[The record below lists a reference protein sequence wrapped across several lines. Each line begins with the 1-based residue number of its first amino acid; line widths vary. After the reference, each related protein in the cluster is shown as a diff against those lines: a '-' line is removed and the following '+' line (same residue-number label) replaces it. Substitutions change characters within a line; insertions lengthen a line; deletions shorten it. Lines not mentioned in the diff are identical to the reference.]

1 MEITNE
7 LIAIYAEGNATQDEK
22 EIVRKYLMEN
32 PQQLET
38 VMMVMDGHFDLAL
51 DSEEIDASG
60 NSSKGKH
67 SFQDIAMSAAAFA
80 PQMEIVS
87 SNVTS
92 NRNFQRKSF
101 DTCLNELVSEIF

>member
-22 EIVRKYLMEN
+22 KAVRKHLMEN
-32 PQQLET
+32 PHLLET
-38 VMMVMDGHFDLAL
+38 VMMVMDEHYDLAL
-51 DSEEIDASG
+51 DSEDVDASG
-60 NSSKGKH
+60 SSSKGNH

-80 PQMEIVS
+80 PQMKIGS
-87 SNVTS
+87 SNTESKRTVH
-92 NRNFQRKSF
+92 RKTF